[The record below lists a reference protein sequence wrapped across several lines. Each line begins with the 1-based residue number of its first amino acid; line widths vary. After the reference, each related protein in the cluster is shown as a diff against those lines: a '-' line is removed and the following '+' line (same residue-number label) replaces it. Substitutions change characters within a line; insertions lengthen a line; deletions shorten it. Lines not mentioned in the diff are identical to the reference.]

1 MNNNKQIQVFNS
13 KNNNTK
19 KILPLP
25 KPIIPINNTGKSPQE
40 STNQNIDNNNKNN
53 NLLIIQN
60 NNYSNNSS
68 NNSSNNFSN
77 NSSNSTKKLNNNS
90 LEIIN
95 NNQNNSIILTN
106 NNNNNDKLSNT
117 PIRNTSDKNTLT
129 KNIVIGNTVI
139 GNTVNN
145 NQITKPKYYKF
156 NIKYISFDDQSIFG
170 KKFSYKV
177 NDIKCAIDY
186 LTLNNLLSPSGKI
199 KDSKYN
205 QIRRMYIWQYICF
218 IRNNNKNLEIFSK
231 YLGKGNM
238 IKASNLFIMVKNEIN
253 GDINKKTIS
262 KNDFKKFIN
271 KLFSKYKNIK
281 VPV

>member
-25 KPIIPINNTGKSPQE
+25 KPIIPINNTDKSPQE

-68 NNSSNNFSN
+68 NNSSN
-77 NSSNSTKKLNNNS
+77 STKKLNNNS

-106 NNNNNDKLSNT
+106 NDNDKLSNT

-129 KNIVIGNTVI
+129 KNIVIGNTV
-139 GNTVNN
+139 NN

-156 NIKYISFDDQSIFG
+156 DIKYISFDDQSIFG

>member
-53 NLLIIQN
+53 NLLIIKN
-60 NNYSNNSS
+60 NNSS
-68 NNSSNNFSN
+68 NNSSN
-77 NSSNSTKKLNNNS
+77 STKNINNNS

-129 KNIVIGNTVI
+129 KNIVIGNTV
-139 GNTVNN
+139 NN

-156 NIKYISFDDQSIFG
+156 DIKYVSFDDQSIFG

-186 LTLNNLLSPSGKI
+186 LTLNNLLSSSGKI
-199 KDSKYN
+199 KDNKYN

>member
-25 KPIIPINNTGKSPQE
+25 KPIIPINNTDKSPQE
-40 STNQNIDNNNKNN
+40 STNQNINQNINQNN

-60 NNYSNNSS
+60 NNSSNFTKKPNNNS
-68 NNSSNNFSN
+68 
-77 NSSNSTKKLNNNS
+77 NNNS
-90 LEIIN
+90 LKIIN
-95 NNQNNSIILTN
+95 NNQNSKIILN
-106 NNNNNDKLSNT
+106 NNNNNDEKLSNT

-129 KNIVIGNTVI
+129 KNIIIGD
-139 GNTVNN
+139 TVNN

-156 NIKYISFDDQSIFG
+156 DIKNISFDDQSIFG